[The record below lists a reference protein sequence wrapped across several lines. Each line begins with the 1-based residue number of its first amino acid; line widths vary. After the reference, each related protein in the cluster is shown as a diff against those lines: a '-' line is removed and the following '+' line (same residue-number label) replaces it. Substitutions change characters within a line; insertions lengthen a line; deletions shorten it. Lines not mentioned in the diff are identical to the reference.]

1 MWNENHR
8 ERQPQNINIFLER
21 LYFGCFGQVL
31 QNESVDIN
39 KSIHLA
45 WYIRIDIIYTSRV
58 YGERLFLLSV
68 VTFG

>member
-31 QNESVDIN
+31 RNESVDID
-39 KSIHLA
+39 KSIHVEH
-45 WYIRIDIIYTSRV
+45 IRIDIIYTSRV